1 MYIYSTLLTDII
13 TLDGIVHINW
23 NSSNVGNHDG
33 VIPLQWLRDLDLK
46 YKSLKEDSKPLIA
59 VSVWQ

>member
-1 MYIYSTLLTDII
+1 MYMYSTLLTDII

-23 NSSNVGNHDG
+23 NSCNVGNHDG

-59 VSVWQ
+59 VSIWQ